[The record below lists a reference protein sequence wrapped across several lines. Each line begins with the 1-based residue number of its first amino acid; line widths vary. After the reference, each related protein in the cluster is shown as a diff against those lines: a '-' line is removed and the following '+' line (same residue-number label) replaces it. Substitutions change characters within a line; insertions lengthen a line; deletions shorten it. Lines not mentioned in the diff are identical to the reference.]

1 MKSVTIIAL
10 ASLIGLGAAGSASAL
25 TVAPMSAV
33 AQGTSLI
40 EKTAVVVTKR
50 VVRRPVV
57 SRTVVVKKV
66 VR

>member
-33 AQGTSLI
+33 AQGTFLI

>member
-1 MKSVTIIAL
+1 MKSVTTIAL
-10 ASLIGLGAAGSASAL
+10 ASLIGLGAAGPANAL
-25 TVAPMSAV
+25 TIAPVSAV
-33 AQGTSLI
+33 VQGTSLV

-66 VR
+66 IR